1 MVEEINI
8 WVQKIVV
15 IIIICTIIEMILP
28 ESKNKKY
35 IKTVMGIYVIFTII
49 APVISKIS
57 NKTLDLN
64 KFLKFEYEKNNTI
77 KTTKMNETAET
88 SETVAILDTNMLI
101 EKVYIEKMKNDIE
114 EKVLILGYKTL
125 KIEIGIETDNESN
138 YGMITDISLKVEPNI
153 KKNKGQ
159 NENNIITINKIIIDN
174 IEEQEKETRITEK
187 ERNDIKNYLSE
198 TYSLDEGRIE
208 VK

>member
-64 KFLKFEYEKNNTI
+64 KFLKFEYEKNNAI

-88 SETVAILDTNMLI
+88 SETVAILDTNTLI

-114 EKVLILGYKTL
+114 EKVLLLGYKTL